1 MWDVGDTRAE
11 GVPRRSAPS
20 PGSPPVPSRTVE
32 RTGRDGRASGAR
44 GKTQGIS
51 GRHDG
56 CSPGGR
62 AATTRHKENR
72 HEAHHPSRPPGPRTG
87 KHGAEPA
94 LAPAPTDLA
103 ALAADA
109 ERASAALHP
118 ELSVALELDGV
129 PEVRADAA
137 RLRRVLANLLANA
150 SEAGARRV
158 RIRGAADGPAVRI
171 VVEDDGPGVDPALRA
186 RLFEPFATGRAGGTG
201 LGLAVSRRIVER
213 HGGTLALASVTGTGA
228 AFEITLPRAVRE
240 G

>member
-1 MWDVGDTRAE
+1 MGCRRH
-11 GVPRRSAPS
+11 PRRRCAP
-20 PGSPPVPSRTVE
+20 PE
-32 RTGRDGRASGAR
+32 RAVAREPACTIPYGRAYGEGRAR
-44 GKTQGIS
+44 LRGGRENQGIS
-51 GRHDG
+51 GRHDD

-137 RLRRVLANLLANA
+137 RLRRVLANL
-150 SEAGARRV
+150 
-158 RIRGAADGPAVRI
+158 
-171 VVEDDGPGVDPALRA
+171 
-186 RLFEPFATGRAGGTG
+186 
-201 LGLAVSRRIVER
+201 
-213 HGGTLALASVTGTGA
+213 ALASVTGAGA